1 MSVKLLCL
9 SILVENIWR
18 KRHKLITN
26 IVNLVKTVLT
36 EEDISQVSRV
46 SSALGNPTRLRMVD
60 LISETKRPLHIKA
73 VAEIMKKDYAAVYRH
88 VKVLQGSG
96 LLEVYEVGRSRVLY
110 PKNVELIKQFIQ
122 VAKKMMQEE
131 E

>member
-1 MSVKLLCL
+1 MGVKLLCL
-9 SILVENIWR
+9 FILVENIWR
-18 KRHKLITN
+18 KCHKVIVN
-26 IVNLVKTVLT
+26 IVNLVITVLT
-36 EEDISQVSRV
+36 EKDISQVSRV
-46 SSALGNPTRLRMVD
+46 SSALGNPTRLRIVD

-122 VAKKMMQEE
+122 VAKKMIQEKE
-131 E
+131 

>member
-1 MSVKLLCL
+1 M
-9 SILVENIWR
+9 
-18 KRHKLITN
+18 N
-26 IVNLVKTVLT
+26 IVNLVKAVLT

-46 SSALGNPTRLRMVD
+46 SSALGNATRLRIID
-60 LISETKRPLHIKA
+60 LISKTKRPLHIKA

-122 VAKKMMQEE
+122 VAKKMIQEE